1 MVIQTHICKQTGY
14 LLHWL
19 MFFIGLI
26 FYFFKRTCAVIQC
39 VDSVSKRSH
48 TCLQVADSVL
58 QAVYSACQRICGFYN
73 LAVCAVEL
81 AVYFLYLIYSQS
93 IVSDSCVQFFILFCQ
108 NIVRRCCLYIDSVD
122 NIVYFLFKYFM
133 KVTDL
138 EYANKKQHGISLHLR
153 F

>member
-1 MVIQTHICKQTGY
+1 
-14 LLHWL
+14 

-58 QAVYSACQRICGFYN
+58 QAVY
-73 LAVCAVEL
+73 
-81 AVYFLYLIYSQS
+81 FLYLIYSQS

-108 NIVRRCCLYIDSVD
+108 SIVRRCCLYIDSVD